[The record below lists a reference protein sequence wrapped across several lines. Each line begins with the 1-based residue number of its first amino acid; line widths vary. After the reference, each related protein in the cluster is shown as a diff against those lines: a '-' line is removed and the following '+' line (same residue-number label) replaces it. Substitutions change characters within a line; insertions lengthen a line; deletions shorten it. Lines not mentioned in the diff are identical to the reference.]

1 MSDPEAEPEVH
12 AELAP
17 EAEGESDQADRRS
30 PTLILITS
38 LAVALA
44 VAVGVLAILLLA
56 GDDEGSD
63 RLDAVR
69 EAAGTFG
76 ETLLTYDFHD
86 PEDHRD
92 KVLALSTG
100 SFREDYEDSFDEGL
114 GKVISEVEAVS
125 RGIAKDIYISQL
137 GEADAQAIVVLDVEV
152 DGVAGPRTLRDLYVR
167 LTFVEVDGEWK
178 VDQVTDLNFDGGAGT
193 TSPTSTTSGA
203 PESTTTSI

>member
-1 MSDPEAEPEVH
+1 MTDTEPDTDPAPEGEPEA
-12 AELAP
+12 AAG
-17 EAEGESDQADRRS
+17 AGRRS
-30 PTLILITS
+30 PALILVTS

-44 VAVGVLAILLLA
+44 VAVAVLAVLLVA
-56 GDDEGSD
+56 GDDDGSD

-86 PEDHRD
+86 PDDHRD

-114 GKVISEVEAVS
+114 GKVITEVEAVS
-125 RGIAKDIYISQL
+125 RGIAKDIYVSQL

-178 VDQVTDLNFDGGAGT
+178 VDQVTDLNLPGATG
-193 TSPTSTTSGA
+193 TSTTTAA